1 MISFYHASGVRAW
14 TKELFYSNIRFVD
27 SEKLHK
33 EIQQYSGISIDSVLS
48 NQHYPTFRKIAG
60 VNIETGSIF
69 VYRSSL
75 EECLEL
81 LNNFVQILFSF
92 HSLTY
97 NALQNFDALTHWAAS
112 QSLEV
117 PNYDLCQG
125 YILNQELVRFD
136 ILNEPTSLQFKYK
149 GSIDDTY
156 ILYQLSF
163 LLIGDECCILRR
175 KTF

>member
-1 MISFYHASGVRAW
+1 MSFYHVPSMHAW
-14 TKELFYSNIRFVD
+14 TKELFYSNICFVD
-27 SEKLHK
+27 SEKLNE
-33 EIQQYSGISIDSVLS
+33 EIQQYSNVSIDCIMP
-48 NQHYPTFRKIAG
+48 NQHYPTFKKIAG

-69 VYRSSL
+69 VYLSSL

-81 LNNFVQILFSF
+81 LNNFVQILGSF
-92 HSLTY
+92 DNLTY
-97 NALQNFDALTHWAAS
+97 NALQNFEALTHWAVS
-112 QSLEV
+112 QTLEV

-136 ILNEPTSLQFKYK
+136 TLSAPTSLQFKYK
-149 GSIDDTY
+149 DSIDDTY

-163 LLIGDECCILRR
+163 LLIGDEYFILRR